1 MAKLEINVPDRDPV
15 VRDLKGD
22 LVVGRAAPADLV
34 VLDAKVSRRHC
45 KIARS
50 ATGWQL
56 EDLGSSNG
64 TRVGGRAVKSHP
76 LRDGDRIEIGRSA
89 LVFRA
94 ELTTRTFAAPKR
106 SSTARERIASKR
118 RR

>member
-1 MAKLEINVPDRDPV
+1 MAKLEISSPGKPSTSET
-15 VRDLKGD
+15 LESD

-34 VLDAKVSRRHC
+34 VVDAKISRRHC
-45 KIARS
+45 KIGRS

-64 TRVGGRAVKSHP
+64 TRIAGKLVKSHP
-76 LRDGDRIEIGRSA
+76 LRDGDRIEIGQSQ

-94 ELTTRTFAAPKR
+94 SAAKPFAAPTR
-106 SSTARERIASKR
+106 SGSTRERLGRKR
-118 RR
+118 RG